1 MLNKAL
7 YLQLFWSS
15 HTHIL
20 FKGNCYSTLLKQYHE
35 RAHCLRLAMP
45 LVCVC
50 LFYVLQSQ
58 NKEVFCN
65 WEPTTVCLHA
75 AHFKL
80 ILVMNTL
87 KTDIRHARL

>member
-1 MLNKAL
+1 MLKKAL

-20 FKGNCYSTLLKQYHE
+20 LKGNCYCTLLEQYHE
-35 RAHCLRLAMP
+35 RAHCLRLTMP

-50 LFYVLQSQ
+50 VCVCLFYALQSQ

-65 WEPTTVCLHA
+65 WEPTTVCLR
-75 AHFKL
+75 L
-80 ILVMNTL
+80 ISN
-87 KTDIRHARL
+87 

>member
-20 FKGNCYSTLLKQYHE
+20 FKGNCYSSLLKQYHE

-65 WEPTTVCLHA
+65 WEPTTVCLR
-75 AHFKL
+75 L
-80 ILVMNTL
+80 ISN
-87 KTDIRHARL
+87 

>member
-45 LVCVC
+45 LVCVSF
-50 LFYVLQSQ
+50 LRPTESKQRSFLQLGAYHGLS
-58 NKEVFCN
+58 
-65 WEPTTVCLHA
+65 A

>member
-1 MLNKAL
+1 MLNNAL

-35 RAHCLRLAMP
+35 RAHCLGLVMP
-45 LVCVC
+45 LECVCKC

-58 NKEVFCN
+58 NKEVFCD
-65 WEPTTVCLHA
+65 WEPTTVSLR
-75 AHFKL
+75 L
-80 ILVMNTL
+80 ISNWS
-87 KTDIRHARL
+87 

>member
-15 HTHIL
+15 HTYIL
-20 FKGNCYSTLLKQYHE
+20 FKGNCYRTLLKQYHE
-35 RAHCLRLAMP
+35 RAYCLRLAMP

-65 WEPTTVCLHA
+65 WEPTTVCLR
-75 AHFKL
+75 L
-80 ILVMNTL
+80 ISN
-87 KTDIRHARL
+87 